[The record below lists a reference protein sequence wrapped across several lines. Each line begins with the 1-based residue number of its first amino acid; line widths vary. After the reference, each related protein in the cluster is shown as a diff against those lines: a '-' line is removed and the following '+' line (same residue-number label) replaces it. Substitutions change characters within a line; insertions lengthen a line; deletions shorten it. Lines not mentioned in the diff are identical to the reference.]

1 MIGIKFNQMYYLCV
15 KSKTKTI
22 METLIKFLGIVALAI
37 IVDLLLAFP
46 TMWLWNWLMPIIFG
60 LVKITFLQA
69 LGINVLCSILFKNS
83 STSNNNK

>member
-1 MIGIKFNQMYYLCV
+1 
-15 KSKTKTI
+15 